1 MPHADS
7 LILTL
12 VGGFVL
18 AFVFGMLANRLKLS
32 PLVGYLVAGIVVG
45 PYTGGWTADTEL
57 APQLAE
63 IGVILLMFGVG
74 LHFSPADLMKVRKI
88 AIPGALVQIGV
99 ATALGW
105 ALGRFVLD
113 MNDAQALLM
122 GFALSVASTVVLIRA
137 LEERKQAKGDIGRIA
152 VGWLIVEDLV
162 IVIAL
167 VMLPLILVPAGT
179 EVDPGGLALSIGW
192 TLVKVAVFVGLMLV
206 VGGKVLPWLLV
217 RIAHTKSRELFTLG
231 VLAIALGIAWIA
243 YEVFGASF
251 ALGAFVAGL
260 VLNGTPL
267 GHNAAERSLPLRDAF
282 AVLFFVSVGM
292 LFDPTILW
300 REPWA
305 VLGVL
310 GIIIVGK
317 SIAALVI
324 TTAFKLDRKTS
335 LTVAAALAQIGEF
348 SFILAAIGLQLGAMT
363 QETYALILAGA
374 LLSISINPFVFK
386 LIDRMG
392 AAPDPR
398 RLAKA
403 ENKAIDSTA
412 TPNSTPDMTKGDQ
425 VKEIPDPTAPDPE
438 PKPV

>member
-7 LILTL
+7 LITTL

-45 PYTGGWTADTEL
+45 PHTVGFVADVEL

-74 LHFSPADLMKVRKI
+74 LHFSPQDLMKVRKV
-88 AIPGALVQIGV
+88 ALPGALVQISA
-99 ATALGW
+99 ATVLGW
-105 ALGRFVLD
+105 LLGRFALGQS
-113 MNDAQALLM
+113 NTEALLM
-122 GFALSVASTVVLIRA
+122 GFSLSVASTVVLMRA
-137 LEERKQAKGDIGRIA
+137 LEERKQNKGEVGRIA

-167 VMLPLILVPAGT
+167 VMLPMLLAPVGGQADAGAMAAS
-179 EVDPGGLALSIGW
+179 VGI
-192 TLVKVAVFVGLMLV
+192 TLLKVAGFVAAMLFVG
-206 VGGKVLPWLLV
+206 GRVLPWVLV

-243 YEVFGASF
+243 YQLFHSF
-251 ALGAFVAGL
+251 ALGAFLAGL

-292 LFDPTILW
+292 LFDPMIVV
-300 REPWA
+300 EQPMA

-317 SIAALVI
+317 TVAALAI
-324 TTAFKLDRKTS
+324 TTAFKLDRATS
-335 LTVAAALAQIGEF
+335 LTVGASLAQIGEF
-348 SFILAAIGLQLGAMT
+348 SFILAALGVSLGAMSR
-363 QETYALILAGA
+363 ETHDLILAAA
-374 LLSISINPFVFK
+374 LLSISLNPFVFRFMDK
-386 LIDRMG
+386 MG
-392 AAPDPR
+392 ARPPAPP
-398 RLAKA
+398 
-403 ENKAIDSTA
+403 
-412 TPNSTPDMTKGDQ
+412 
-425 VKEIPDPTAPDPE
+425 APKIED
-438 PKPV
+438 KPIALVDVI